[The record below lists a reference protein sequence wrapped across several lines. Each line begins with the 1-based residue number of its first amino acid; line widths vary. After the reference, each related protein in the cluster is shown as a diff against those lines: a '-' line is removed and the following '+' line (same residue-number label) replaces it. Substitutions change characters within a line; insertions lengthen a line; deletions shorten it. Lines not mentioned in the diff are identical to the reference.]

1 MFFLF
6 VLVYFVS
13 LLNHNAPG
21 HKNTRT
27 LETGDKMLDN
37 IWNWKIFIEILSRK
51 ECSMHYCECPMTSSS
66 TRIWN
71 VLPVYNI
78 IKVEIASD
86 DESKR

>member
-27 LETGDKMLDN
+27 VETGDKMVDN
-37 IWNWKIFIEILSRK
+37 I
-51 ECSMHYCECPMTSSS
+51 
-66 TRIWN
+66 
-71 VLPVYNI
+71 
-78 IKVEIASD
+78 
-86 DESKR
+86 